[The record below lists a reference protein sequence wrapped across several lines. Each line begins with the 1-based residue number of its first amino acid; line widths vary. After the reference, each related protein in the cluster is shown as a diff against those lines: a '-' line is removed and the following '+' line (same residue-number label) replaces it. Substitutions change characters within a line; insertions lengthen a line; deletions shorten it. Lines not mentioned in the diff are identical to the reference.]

1 MSCKSSNTTNWT
13 NTTNYR
19 KNFTPEEK
27 AQYNA
32 YCCKR
37 MTEYFHTPK
46 GKEKQKELNRKAYQK
61 RKERLLANRPI
72 VVPASDTSDD
82 ECDRI
87 FKYNKEV
94 LDFRKEKLKLIDF
107 DVVSLYPYV
116 KVEVA

>member
-1 MSCKSSNTTNWT
+1 MSCKSANTINWS

-32 YCCKR
+32 YCVGR
-37 MTEYFHTPK
+37 MTAYFNTPK

-61 RKERLLANRPI
+61 RKERLLAHRAI
-72 VVPASDTSDD
+72 VVPASDASDD
-82 ECDRI
+82 ECDKI

-94 LDFRKEKLKLIDF
+94 KDCRKKWDEK
-107 DVVSLYPYV
+107 YN
-116 KVEVA
+116 